1 MDIEKVYSEWLDS
14 KNEEYKER
22 HIGLEKSFS
31 ASSAGHC
38 YKKHMFKVMEAP
50 QKELEDRSKRIL
62 RLGTLVHKDFE
73 DAIKYYLMDK
83 CDSPI
88 MGTFIDNAVEGFDFY
103 LEHEIS
109 LPQYNVVGHLDFAVV
124 DVKNKSI
131 TVYDYKT
138 SASYKW
144 SLKFGRKKDSNPNFN
159 YEMQLSTYLIGLGLQ
174 VRLTP
179 DQQYMSILWYNKD
192 TSRLREEKIELS
204 FIGMAKEYWEELN
217 NHRDI
222 IQKDDKELE
231 DYDKM
236 NYGTSL
242 KRYVE
247 VGVPFQNWECKYC
260 PYEHICK

>member
-1 MDIEKVYSEWLDS
+1 MDIERVYSEWLDS

-38 YKKHMFKVMEAP
+38 YKKHMFKIMEAP
-50 QKELEDRSKRIL
+50 QKGLEDRSKRIL
-62 RLGTLVHKDFE
+62 RLGTLIHKDFE
-73 DAIKYYLMDK
+73 DAVKYYLMDK

-103 LEHEIS
+103 LEHKIR
-109 LPQYNVVGHLDFAVV
+109 LPQYNIVGHLDFAVV

-144 SLKFGRKKDSNPNFN
+144 SLKFGRKYKDKNPNFN
-159 YEMQLSTYLIGLGLQ
+159 YEMQLSTYLLGMEQELDF
-174 VRLTP
+174 TP
-179 DQQYMSILWYNKD
+179 TSQYMAIVWYNKD
-192 TSRLREEKIELS
+192 TSRMREEEIELS
-204 FIGMAKEYWEELN
+204 FVGMAKEYWEELN
-217 NHRDI
+217 SHRRI

-231 DYDKM
+231 DYEKM
-236 NYGTSL
+236 NL
-242 KRYVE
+242 QIKRNVE

>member
-1 MDIEKVYSEWLDS
+1 MDIERVYSEWLDS

-38 YKKHMFKVMEAP
+38 YKKHMFKIMEAP

-73 DAIKYYLMDK
+73 DAVKYYIESNSELLDEYK
-83 CDSPI
+83 
-88 MGTFIDNAVEGFDFY
+88 FFVEHQIRIP
-103 LEHEIS
+103 L
-109 LPQYNVVGHLDFAVV
+109 YNVVGHLDFAVLTV
-124 DVKNKSI
+124 SSGQIV
-131 TVYDYKT
+131 VYDYKT

-144 SLKFGRKKDSNPNFN
+144 SLKFGRKYKDKNPNFN
-159 YEMQLSTYLIGLGLQ
+159 YEMQLSTYLLGMEQELDF
-174 VRLTP
+174 TP
-179 DQQYMSILWYNKD
+179 TSQYMAIVWYNKD
-192 TSRLREEKIELS
+192 TSRMREEEIELS
-204 FIGMAKEYWEELN
+204 FVGMAKEYWEELN
-217 NHRDI
+217 SHRRI

-231 DYDKM
+231 DYEKM
-236 NYGTSL
+236 NL
-242 KRYVE
+242 QIKRNVE

>member
-1 MDIEKVYSEWLDS
+1 MDIERVYSEWLDS

-73 DAIKYYLMDK
+73 DAVKYYIESNSELLDEYK
-83 CDSPI
+83 
-88 MGTFIDNAVEGFDFY
+88 FFVE
-103 LEHEIS
+103 HQIRI
-109 LPQYNVVGHLDFAVV
+109 PKYNVVGHLDFAVLTV
-124 DVKNKSI
+124 SSGQIV
-131 TVYDYKT
+131 VYDYKT

-144 SLKFGRKKDSNPNFN
+144 SLKFGRKYKDKNPNFN
-159 YEMQLSTYLIGLGLQ
+159 YEMQLSTYLLGMEQELDF
-174 VRLTP
+174 TP
-179 DQQYMSILWYNKD
+179 TSQYMAIVWYNKD
-192 TSRLREEKIELS
+192 TSRMREEEIELS
-204 FIGMAKEYWEELN
+204 FVGMAKEYWEELN
-217 NHRDI
+217 SHRRI

-231 DYDKM
+231 DYEKM
-236 NYGTSL
+236 NL
-242 KRYVE
+242 QIKRNVE